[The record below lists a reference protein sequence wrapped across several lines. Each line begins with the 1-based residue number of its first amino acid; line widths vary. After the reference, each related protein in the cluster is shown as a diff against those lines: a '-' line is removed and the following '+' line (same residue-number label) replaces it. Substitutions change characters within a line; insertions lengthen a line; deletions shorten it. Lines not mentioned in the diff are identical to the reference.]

1 LRDRDGVDQVQS
13 AGLGRHKTGCGEI
26 GIRSH
31 LLGVG
36 RLGLEE
42 LTLERVQL
50 DLAIGDDHAA
60 SHRKRERHDH
70 DDARL
75 SQ

>member
-1 LRDRDGVDQVQS
+1 VQS
-13 AGLGRHKTGCGEI
+13 AGLGRHKAGCGEI

-42 LTLERVQL
+42 LTLECVQL

-60 SHRKRERHDH
+60 GHGKRERNNH